1 VKVGSVVRSR
11 ATVVMHD
18 LHLGPLVIGAVN
30 ASAEAA
36 SGASQG
42 SGQVKSSFTFADATV
57 NGMPLANLASVGQP
71 SPLDDVLA
79 QAGLTITRLP
89 DTRAVNKDGT
99 DSRIEIGGIKVTFA
113 QPAREF
119 TVTWTLGRVQARSRA
134 LPALVAAAAPTNG
147 RGADRGLDSEGLGG
161 VMASGSRA
169 PVGPTDRAVAM
180 PTAATPTAGATRRIV
195 RSTRAGGMDVTTLAA
210 LIALVA
216 IFASLAR
223 RAFRAAASP

>member
-1 VKVGSVVRSR
+1 
-11 ATVVMHD
+11 MHD

-30 ASAEAA
+30 ASAEAV
-36 SGASQG
+36 SGASPG
-42 SGQVKSSFTFADATV
+42 SGKAASSLTFADATV
-57 NGMPLANLASVGQP
+57 NGMPIANLASLGQP
-71 SPLDDVLA
+71 NAVDDLLA

-89 DTRAVNKDGT
+89 DTRAVSKDGT
-99 DSRIEIGGIKVTFA
+99 DSRVEIGGVKVTFT
-113 QPAREF
+113 QPAQEF

-134 LPALVAAAAPTNG
+134 LPALAGAATPTEG
-147 RGADRGLDSEGLGG
+147 KRAGRGLDSEGLGG

-169 PVGPTDRAVAM
+169 PVGPTDRAVAT